1 MSVASGEEEIVNFDR
16 PQFYVYKVAPMTK
29 NNPPLF
35 SWKPTIRHVCIAI
48 GVSALALAGCASIV
62 SKSEYPVAI
71 TSNPLGAEFTVK
83 RANGIPVSNGVTPAT
98 MVLSAS
104 DGYFKPAK
112 YLIEFRRKGVVQTVP
127 LNAKLDGWYFGNI
140 LFGGLIGL
148 LIVDP
153 ATGSMWSLSDT
164 VVSTF
169 QQSADVDLNKRE
181 LRIVHLD
188 SVPFN
193 MRGQLVALN

>member
-1 MSVASGEEEIVNFDR
+1 MRIVNFDR
-16 PQFYVYKVAPMTK
+16 LYFYVYKEAPMTK
-29 NNPPLF
+29 NNPSLLF
-35 SWKPTIRHVCIAI
+35 CKSTIRHVCIAT
-48 GVSALALAGCASIV
+48 GVSVLALAGCASIV

>member
-1 MSVASGEEEIVNFDR
+1 MSTKWGSMN
-16 PQFYVYKVAPMTK
+16 K
-29 NNPPLF
+29 NNPSLLF
-35 SWKPTIRHVCIAI
+35 CKSTIRHVSIVI
-48 GVSALALAGCASIV
+48 GVSVFALAGCASIV

-169 QQSADVDLNKRE
+169 QQSADVGFNNRE

-188 SVPFN
+188 SVPFK